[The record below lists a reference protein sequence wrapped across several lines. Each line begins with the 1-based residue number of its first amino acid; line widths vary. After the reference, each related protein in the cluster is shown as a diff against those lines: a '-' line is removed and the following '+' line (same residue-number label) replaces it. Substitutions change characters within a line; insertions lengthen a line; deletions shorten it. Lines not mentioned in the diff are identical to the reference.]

1 MLRIAL
7 LTVLFCLTTFSRAE
21 HLSGGSI
28 TYECLGGNT
37 YTVTLTLFRD
47 CSGEPMI
54 PQSLRFANDCGVIF
68 TLSDL
73 QPQEVSDVSP
83 LCQSEAGNSACNGGP
98 QPGYQAYIYRQT
110 VFLSPCNAWTIS
122 WFVCCRRSSINVTGN
137 PGLYIEARLN
147 NLGGVCNNSPAFSDP
162 GVPAV
167 CSGQQ
172 VVYNA
177 GASEP
182 DGHTLSY
189 RFIEARFGTPDPFP
203 VLYNFPFF
211 GLEPFTGMLMDP
223 NTGQITFTP
232 TTQGV
237 IVVAFQVDEY
247 AADGT
252 WIGSVMRDFPFLVL
266 SCSNIVPPPTSG
278 SITEVSGTGSQ
289 SGDRSARICSNG
301 TVCLDLVFIDP
312 DGGQSLSIS
321 SNLDVVLPEATVTNT
336 GTNPLNVQICWDA
349 TDAPPGQRTFVIQ
362 ANDGACP
369 IPGTQSYTYQVTVE
383 IPPASIGSGAA
394 LACPQTGS
402 FALMD
407 SLGTYPQAPGNWT
420 DPAGAPHSGLFV
432 PTTDPSG
439 EYTFT
444 VENFPGCVSTAT
456 VAVDLLAP
464 NDTLCSLLSVSDLL
478 RPTLSLHPN
487 PTQGRAIVRGLGTLG
502 TRALSATVL
511 DLLGRR
517 VLSIPLDQASNEAA
531 IDFPDDMPE
540 GTYLL
545 MMTSEAPP
553 ATVIRFH
560 LQR

>member
-1 MLRIAL
+1 MLRSSL
-7 LTVLFCLTTFSRAE
+7 LTVLFCLAILSRAE

-54 PQSLRFANDCGVIF
+54 PQSLRFANDCGVLF
-68 TLSDL
+68 TLTDL
-73 QPQEVSDVSP
+73 QPQEIIDVSP
-83 LCQSEAGNSACNGGP
+83 LCPGEAGNSTCNGGP
-98 QPGYQAYIYRQT
+98 QPGYQAFIYRQT

-137 PGLYIEARLN
+137 PGLYLEARLN
-147 NLGGVCNNSPAFSDP
+147 NQGGLCNNSPTFFDT

-167 CSGQQ
+167 CSGQP
-172 VVYNA
+172 VVYSA
-177 GASEP
+177 GTSEP
-182 DGHTLSY
+182 DGHTLAYS
-189 RFIEARFGTPDPFP
+189 FIEARFGTPDPFP
-203 VLYNFPFF
+203 VLYNFPFY
-211 GLEPFTGMLMDP
+211 GLEPFTGMLIDP

-232 TTQGV
+232 STQGV

-247 AADGT
+247 DAAGT
-252 WIGSVMRDFPFLVL
+252 WIGSVMRDFLFQVY
-266 SCSNIVPPPTSG
+266 SCSNTVPAPGSG
-278 SITEVSGTGSQ
+278 LITAVSGTGSQ

-301 TVCLDLVFIDP
+301 TVCMDLVFTDP

-321 SNLDVVLPEATVTNT
+321 SNVDVVLPEATVTST

-369 IPGTQSYTYQVTVE
+369 IPGTQSYTYQVSVE
-383 IPPASIGSGAA
+383 IPPDSIASGSA

-407 SLGTYPQAPGNWT
+407 SLGTYPQAAGNWT

-432 PTTDPSG
+432 PATDPSG

-456 VAVDLLAP
+456 VVVDLLAP

-487 PTQGRAIVRGLGTLG
+487 PTQGRAIVRGLETIGS
-502 TRALSATVL
+502 RARSATVL
-511 DLLGRR
+511 DLLGRT
-517 VLSIPLDQASNEAA
+517 VLSIPLDQASNEAT
-531 IDFPDDMPE
+531 IDLPEGMPE

-545 MMTSEAPP
+545 MITSEAYPV
-553 ATVIRFH
+553 TVIRFH